1 MFGCFVFFN
10 NGPVGFLL
18 KMLHIIPRNIFNESI
33 LKEIIRK
40 CLFLVLILNEE
51 ESDRVESIHHKSLLE
66 T

>member
-1 MFGCFVFFN
+1 
-10 NGPVGFLL
+10 
-18 KMLHIIPRNIFNESI
+18 MLHIIPCNIFNESI